1 VTATTVTSTERVAT
15 KKAVPGTGRRRTGGN
30 GHPPPKPPRG
40 GGGGGGESERER
52 FAPEKYR
59 LAMWAALAAIMM
71 MFTAMAASYIV
82 IASMEDWRS
91 IPLPKQLWLSTALI
105 LASSFT
111 FKAAHK
117 FLKQGRDEKYIR
129 WLSVT
134 LALGLAFLCSQL
146 LAWRPLIAQGVYL
159 AGNSRSF
166 FYVLTGVHGLHLL
179 GGIMALSYL
188 LLRTRRRPQGDDE
201 AVLRRETTAGV
212 VGVYWHFMDGLWVFL
227 FLLLLLWR

>member
-15 KKAVPGTGRRRTGGN
+15 KKAAPGTGRRRTGGS
-30 GHPPPKPPRG
+30 GHPPPKPPRN
-40 GGGGGGESERER
+40 GGGGGGEREK

-71 MFTAMAASYIV
+71 MFTAMASAYIV
-82 IASMEDWRS
+82 LASMEGWRS

-111 FKAAHK
+111 FRAAHK
-117 FLKQGRDEKYIR
+117 FLKQGQDEKYVR
-129 WLSVT
+129 WLSLT

-146 LAWRPLIAQGVYL
+146 LAWRQLIAQGVYL

-166 FYVLTGVHGLHLL
+166 FYVLTGVHGVHLL

-188 LLRTRRRPQGDDE
+188 LLRTRRRPQGVE
-201 AVLRRETTAGV
+201 AELRRETSAGV

>member
-1 VTATTVTSTERVAT
+1 
-15 KKAVPGTGRRRTGGN
+15 
-30 GHPPPKPPRG
+30 
-40 GGGGGGESERER
+40 
-52 FAPEKYR
+52 
-59 LAMWAALAAIMM
+59 MWFALAAIMM
-71 MFTAMAASYIV
+71 MFMAMASSYIV
-82 IASMEDWRS
+82 IASMESWHP
-91 IPLPKQLWLSTALI
+91 IPLPKQIWLSTALI
-105 LASSFT
+105 LTSSFT
-111 FKAAHK
+111 FKAAHR
-117 FLKQGRDEKYIR
+117 FLKQGEDGKYVR

-146 LAWRPLIAQGVYL
+146 LAWRQLIAQGVYL

-188 LLRTRRRPQGDDE
+188 LLRTRRRPQGFE
-201 AVLRRETTAGV
+201 AVLRRETTASV